1 MPSFV
6 RRFNDAVG
14 RKRVSAR
21 VRKALENAPT
31 QPSQALGV
39 YRTHAQAL
47 AERIADMSAR
57 EFTKPKPDWE
67 GLKGRIAKL
76 PVRQAARRAGK
87 LAQDHA
93 VREMERSLGKTI
105 ARSKAGDQ
113 AVLDAFVA
121 EQERLLARIAQ
132 DQVAAI
138 QKAIADGMTNPLET
152 LHVSRNRLI
161 LVSGDQTHKVFAE
174 AQAAY
179 GPANGSDSYVWVT
192 RADERV
198 RPGHARLHRTI
209 QKWSS
214 PPNTG
219 RLEGENHPGQAIRCR
234 CTAAPLL
241 NSQ

>member
-1 MPSFV
+1 MTFV
-6 RRFNDAVG
+6 KRFNDAVG

-31 QPSQALGV
+31 PPNQALSV
-39 YRTHAQAL
+39 YRNHAQAL
-47 AERIADMSAR
+47 AERIADMAAR
-57 EFTKPKPDWE
+57 EFAKPNPDWAALE
-67 GLKGRIAKL
+67 QRIAKL

-105 ARSKAGDQ
+105 ARSVPGDR

-138 QKAIADGMTNPLET
+138 RKAVADGVTNPLET

-179 GPANGSDSYVWVT
+179 GPPNGSDSYVWVT

-198 RPGHARLHRTI
+198 RPGHARLHRTT
-209 QKWSS
+209 QRWSD

-219 RLEGENHPGQAIRCR
+219 RLEGNNHPGQAVRCR
-234 CTAAPLL
+234 CTAAPIV
-241 NSQ
+241 NSR